1 MARTFVF
8 LFIVFSTFSY
18 ADADDSPQSD
28 KVITHKNETICKST
42 FSQKMISQQ
51 MTFSNQANAS
61 DVRRIAERKIA
72 AARKKFADTG
82 SYCDAA
88 QVLMNFE
95 PESLSGQDGDA
106 QFKEQ

>member
-1 MARTFVF
+1 MARAFF
-8 LFIVFSTFSY
+8 FFIIVFSALSY
-18 ADADDSPQSD
+18 ADTGDSPQSD
-28 KVITHKNETICKST
+28 KVITHKNENICKST
-42 FSQKMISQQ
+42 FSQEMISQQ
-51 MTFSNQANAS
+51 MTFSNQTNAQ

-95 PESLSGQDGDA
+95 PKSLSGQDGDA